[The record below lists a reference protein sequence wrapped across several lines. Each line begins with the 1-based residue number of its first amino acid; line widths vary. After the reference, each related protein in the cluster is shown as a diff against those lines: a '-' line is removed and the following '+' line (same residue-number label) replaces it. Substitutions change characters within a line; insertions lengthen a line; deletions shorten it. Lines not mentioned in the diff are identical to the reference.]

1 MCRVCGKVM
10 RDDNLKRHMSMKHAE
25 VEQREDGDQLAAA
38 GESIAEVEER
48 EDRDKFI
55 AAGESIKRHNTHFD
69 ESNNEQLMKI
79 QEKDDACLE
88 FELERDDGVYR
99 KNVDIGRRVSKIL
112 SRGKILEKS
121 LSKQNKFCLEL
132 FSQRVARARARA
144 FFSDQVTAYEPPLS
158 PIESDSTFPTA
169 PFTLKRKVIDDINND
184 VSSWLSIWTDI
195 TDLLFYAYC

>member
-1 MCRVCGKVM
+1 M

-132 FSQRVARARARA
+132 FRAQNPMMNVESA
-144 FFSDQVTAYEPPLS
+144 EPKLWQMQLLDL
-158 PIESDSTFPTA
+158 IES
-169 PFTLKRKVIDDINND
+169 KEQWND
-184 VSSWLSIWTDI
+184 RQIIWVKGEQGNEGKSWLQS
-195 TDLLFYAYC
+195 YVQ